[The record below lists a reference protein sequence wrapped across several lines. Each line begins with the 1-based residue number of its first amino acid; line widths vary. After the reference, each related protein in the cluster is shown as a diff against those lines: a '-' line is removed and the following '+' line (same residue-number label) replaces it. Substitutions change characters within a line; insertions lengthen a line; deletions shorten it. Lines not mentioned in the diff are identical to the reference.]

1 MNTRQEEGF
10 NDSLYWVF
18 IQTITNECK
27 KNVKRFLSRNFL
39 TKLSVRPKVS
49 RTNGVNDDMRSG
61 LQWV

>member
-1 MNTRQEEGF
+1 MTVFTWYSYKPSPMNA
-10 NDSLYWVF
+10 
-18 IQTITNECK
+18 K
-27 KNVKRFLSRNFL
+27 KNGETFLSRNFL